1 MKNGQ
6 HVRVMA
12 IDVTFD
18 FRTDTTGPDPDRD
31 SPRLREYHGRLW
43 SKRLPS
49 GPLFDLEDVYPDGYL
64 VHRSESEAFPLS
76 SDSAIN
82 TYTHWVRM
90 KPIID
95 QVPPPEREAFIAIA
109 YTIGGMIVFPSNRI
123 DGERSIN
130 EERGCNPYI
139 DDRFDLTVECIRRH
153 YLNQDSPLAP
163 TLSRYAA
170 FFALFGDFRGYVTF
184 FLLDDL
190 VADDGSVKFFL
201 PFDDDFPPGP
211 RPRDIVTYA
220 EYRRRSIEFIEAR
233 NNRIAQVNA

>member
-1 MKNGQ
+1 
-6 HVRVMA
+6 MA
-12 IDVTFD
+12 IDVAFD
-18 FRTDTTGPDPDRD
+18 FRTDANGLDPDRD
-31 SPRLREYHGRLW
+31 SPTLRQYHRLLW
-43 SKRLPS
+43 CKRLPS
-49 GPLFDLEDVYPDGYL
+49 GASFDLSDTAPDGYL
-64 VHRSESEAFPLS
+64 DHRSELGEFLLS

-95 QVPPPEREAFIAIA
+95 QFPEPELEAFRTIAF
-109 YTIGGMIVFPSNRI
+109 TIGGMIVFPRNQI
-123 DGERSIN
+123 EGNWTIN
-130 EERGCNPYI
+130 QERGVNAAI
-139 DDRFDLTVECIRRH
+139 LDRFDLTVECIRRH

-163 TLSRYAA
+163 TLSLYAA

-201 PFDDDFPPGP
+201 PFDDDFPPEPLPKDVGA
-211 RPRDIVTYA
+211 YA

-233 NNRIAQVNA
+233 NNRIARLYV